1 MICNARP
8 SCANDTALPVLSVL
22 LPVLW
27 FCWVAV
33 PSCVPADAPPAAWSL
48 PPQAARDTV
57 IPAASINA
65 HNFLFH
71 LLIIFSYSS
80 DPLFSNRNHLK
91 SKLQPGRKT
100 NVTFCSPVTFCIRNR
115 ISRYSPLCG
124 KGSTCVSPLLN
135 RNCIV
140 LCCRGVLPHMT
151 MLSVPSVPKSISLN
165 SRETLLPI
173 CSMAS
178 AALTKLSP

>member
-1 MICNARP
+1 MSSMICSARA
-8 SCANDTALPVLSVL
+8 SCANVTVLPALSIL

-33 PSCVPADAPPAAWSL
+33 PSCVPADAPPAAWSV

-91 SKLQPGRKT
+91 SKLQPVGRQM
-100 NVTFCSPVTFCIRNR
+100 SPSV
-115 ISRYSPLCG
+115 L
-124 KGSTCVSPLLN
+124 PLLSVSGIASHDIP
-135 RNCIV
+135 RYTGRV
-140 LCCRGVLPHMT
+140 VPASPHY
-151 MLSVPSVPKSISLN
+151 
-165 SRETLLPI
+165 
-173 CSMAS
+173 
-178 AALTKLSP
+178 